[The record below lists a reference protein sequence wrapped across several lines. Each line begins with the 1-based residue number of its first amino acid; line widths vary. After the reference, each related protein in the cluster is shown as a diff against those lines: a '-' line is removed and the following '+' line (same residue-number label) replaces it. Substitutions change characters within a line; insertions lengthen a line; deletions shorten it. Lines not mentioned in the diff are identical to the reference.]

1 MKRNSRPERSL
12 FRQIAASTLA
22 CCLLCSA
29 MTGCAVFDRGS
40 TDSEGLLDSP
50 TAGMKGIPETGY
62 SLNAMEDDLYLPEP
76 YDTEEYASIKE
87 NGFLSVAA
95 NPFSTF
101 SADVDTASYCNL
113 RRMLRSGV
121 ALKEVPR
128 GAVRTEEMLNY
139 FRYDYRSPK
148 RGEPFGVT
156 PCISTCPWNP
166 DTKLLVLGLATEPAD
181 YAQTHGNNLVFLIDT
196 SGSMDDPN
204 KLGLL
209 QKSFSY
215 LVENLNDD
223 DTVSIVTYAGSE
235 ELVLD
240 GARADERD
248 TILRAINQLRPDG
261 STNGQAGLKMA
272 YETARKHFVE
282 GGNNRIILAS
292 DGDLNVGIT
301 SESDLSDYVSE
312 QRKSGVYLSVL
323 GFGEDNYKD
332 TKMETIADD
341 GNGNYF
347 YIDCIEEAERV
358 FGENLCATLRTV
370 ADDVK
375 LQVEFNPAYVK
386 GYRLIGYEN
395 RSLSTSDFENDKVD
409 AGDVGSGHAVTVAYE
424 LATVDSALEI
434 PENESK
440 YGSGSAAGIANGE
453 WFTLSVRYKN
463 PGESESKLL
472 EYAIGDESVTDRP
485 SDDWR
490 FASAVIEFG
499 MVANNSSHKGTA
511 SLEDVLAI
519 LNGLETQDD
528 RRREFRKLVDLAS
541 W

>member
-1 MKRNSRPERSL
+1 MKRSSRPVRPP
-12 FRQIAASTLA
+12 FRPIAASALA

-29 MTGCAVFDRGS
+29 MTGCAVFNQEK
-40 TDSEGLLDSP
+40 TDGEMSFDSS
-50 TAGMKGIPETGY
+50 AAEMKGIPETGY
-62 SLNAMEDDLYLPEP
+62 SLYAMEDDMYLSDP
-76 YDTEEYASIKE
+76 YNTEEYASVKE

-113 RRMLRSGV
+113 RRMLRSGLT
-121 ALKEVPR
+121 LKQVPR

-139 FRYDYRSPK
+139 FRYDYRTPK
-148 RGEPFGVT
+148 QGEPFGVT

-196 SGSMDDPN
+196 SGSMDEPD
-204 KLGLL
+204 KLELL
-209 QKSFSY
+209 QESFSY

-223 DTVSIVTYAGSE
+223 DTVSIVTYAGRE

-248 TILRAINQLRPDG
+248 TILSAINRLRADG
-261 STNGQAGLKMA
+261 STNGQAGLRMA

-312 QRKSGVYLSVL
+312 QRESGVYLSVL
-323 GFGEDNYKD
+323 GFGEGNYKD

-358 FGENLCATLRTV
+358 FGEDLCATLRTV

-375 LQVEFNPAYVK
+375 LQIEFNPAYVK

-395 RSLSTSDFENDKVD
+395 RTLSTSDFDDDKVD

-424 LATVDSALEI
+424 LATIDSTLDI

-440 YGSGSAAGIANGE
+440 YGSGSATGVANGE
-453 WFTLSVRYKN
+453 WLTLSVRYKN
-463 PGESESKLL
+463 PGESESRLL
-472 EYAIGDESVTDRP
+472 EYAIGNESVTERP

-499 MVANNSSHKGTA
+499 MIANNSSHKGTA
-511 SLEDVLAI
+511 SLEDALAI

-528 RRREFRKLVDLAS
+528 RRREFRRLVDLAS